1 MSRPLAERRPWT
13 MALVAASGLTLLLPS
28 GFALLAPPE
37 LLDAAVALGDK
48 RLGLCVGGIFVVSAA
63 IARLF
68 MIHRRTPEER
78 LSEQPDPPPVQ
89 SSETHLR

>member
-28 GFALLAPPE
+28 AFALLAPPE
-37 LLDAAVALGDK
+37 LLDAAVALGDQ
-48 RLGLCVGGIFVVSAA
+48 RLGLGAFGVFVVSALL
-63 IARLF
+63 ARLV
-68 MIHRRTPEER
+68 MIRRRTPEER